1 MEVRVER
8 EAVEGDGGGLCGW
21 RQGVVVRAWHGP
33 EMRALAAEARKG
45 CCAVCDAPLR
55 KRRRDQRI
63 CTNVACRS
71 EYQRLYGHD
80 KKPRGFKLR
89 VVRESYPGRD
99 AIEWGSRVGRG
110 SLGGRVRVR
119 AAAVRADHGEL
130 VTRCVGARRV

>member
-21 RQGVVVRAWHGP
+21 REGVVVRAWHGP
-33 EMRALAAEARKG
+33 ERRALAAEARKG

-89 VVRESYPGRD
+89 AVMESYPDWDVLECGHRVWRLYPSGRIWP
-99 AIEWGSRVGRG
+99 A
-110 SLGGRVRVR
+110 
-119 AAAVRADHGEL
+119 
-130 VTRCVGARRV
+130 CVVW